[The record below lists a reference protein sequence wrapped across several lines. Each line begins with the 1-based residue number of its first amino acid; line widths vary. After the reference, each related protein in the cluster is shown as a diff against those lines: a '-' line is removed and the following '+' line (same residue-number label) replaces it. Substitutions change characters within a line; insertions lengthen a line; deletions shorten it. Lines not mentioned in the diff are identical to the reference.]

1 VHGLLESEW
10 KHLLQNLQRDKS
22 KSLYEQPLLIPTLV
36 YLGHRERTEAHRF
49 QIDSRMH
56 KTEVQIGYAI
66 PGVPQDKPL
75 RQLRRP
81 RLKSVHLA
89 FETATRQLHTFS
101 TELGTI
107 INVTN
112 FGTALGAFL
121 YQTAKELEN
130 LPLRATDEDAIG
142 NEELLIHYIEY
153 ATTLYS
159 TIRNQ
164 STALKDRVHNHIN
177 LVSNPR
183 SMDRL
188 SSKC

>member
-1 VHGLLESEW
+1 
-10 KHLLQNLQRDKS
+10 
-22 KSLYEQPLLIPTLV
+22 
-36 YLGHRERTEAHRF
+36 
-49 QIDSRMH
+49 
-56 KTEVQIGYAI
+56 
-66 PGVPQDKPL
+66 
-75 RQLRRP
+75 
-81 RLKSVHLA
+81 
-89 FETATRQLHTFS
+89 LHTFS

-183 SMDRL
+183 SMGRL